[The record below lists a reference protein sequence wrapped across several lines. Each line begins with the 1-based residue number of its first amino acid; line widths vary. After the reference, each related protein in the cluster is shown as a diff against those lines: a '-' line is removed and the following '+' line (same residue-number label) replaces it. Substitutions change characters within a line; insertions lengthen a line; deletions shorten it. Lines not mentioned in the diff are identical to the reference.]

1 MNNIHIRH
9 LFDNAKICIAKG
21 RILNSYYDDYQKL
34 WYGDV
39 VFDSKQERS
48 IKVPLV
54 NFQGFFI
61 KKAPITSIV
70 NRCFLESPNGDIVA
84 VVTEV

>member
-1 MNNIHIRH
+1 MNNIHIRD
-9 LFDNAKICIAKG
+9 LFDNAEICTAEGK
-21 RILNSYYDDYQKL
+21 ILNSYYDDYQKL
-34 WYGDV
+34 WYGYV

-48 IKVPLV
+48 VPLV

-70 NRCFLESPNGDIVA
+70 NHCFVESPNGDIVA